1 MDILNGIDA
10 AQQRISEQ
18 NRVARQY
25 ARRSNFAAGNALQRQ
40 DEAPRA
46 DDAPKSAGKSI
57 EDTVKSSLPEYIRTA
72 DSEKLLI
79 MALIILLVS
88 ENADPALI
96 IALIY
101 IIM

>member
-25 ARRSNFAAGNALQRQ
+25 ARRSNFAAGNALQKQ
-40 DEAPRA
+40 EEAPRE
-46 DDAPKSAGKSI
+46 DDDVKCAGKSI
-57 EDTVKSSLPEYIRTA
+57 EDTVRGSLPEFIRTA
-72 DSEKLLI
+72 DSERLLV